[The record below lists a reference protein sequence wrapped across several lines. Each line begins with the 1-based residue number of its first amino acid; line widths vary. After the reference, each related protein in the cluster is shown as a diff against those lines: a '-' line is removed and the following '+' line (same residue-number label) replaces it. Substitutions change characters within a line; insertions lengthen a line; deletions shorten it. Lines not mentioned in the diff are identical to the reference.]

1 MKIFYNIQGLRGL
14 AVISVIFF
22 HYGFEY
28 FQGGFL
34 GVDIFFVISGYLM
47 SLILDKKIS
56 YKTLLNFYLKRLKRI
71 LPALIFVVFISLLL
85 GFLLISESSYERL
98 GKTSLSS
105 IFFTSNFY
113 YWREWGYFDLNS
125 LNKPLLHT
133 WSLSVEMQ
141 FYLLFPILLL
151 SINFFFKKINIIYKL
166 IFIIISFTFFTEL
179 IIEEKKIASF
189 YLMPFRLSEFLIGSI
204 GYYYE
209 KNYKTLKINKN
220 YVFILSLGLLLFCI
234 LYYDKNIKFPGLNSL
249 LPCIITLILILN
261 KENYL
266 SKKILQNK
274 ILLFIGNISY
284 SLYLIHWPLFIYYR
298 FYTFKEPSNA
308 EKFLLIILSIIFAYL
323 INKYIE
329 NVFKKKNNQKNNFFY
344 SFSYVVIA
352 IFSISVIF
360 NNGYDFRI
368 KNKKNLYNNN
378 EVKNFINDDLNKEK
392 LFYKKCVIN
401 SNSKDIDFIFLGDS
415 HAVMYAPGILEF
427 SKKNKKNFCF
437 VSLLVTCNFF
447 GGHSNK
453 DFIKTNCYERQ
464 RVVID
469 YLSKIETSTLV
480 IAHAWHVF
488 DNEDFMQI
496 AKKYD
501 SFYKKIFKENKKNII
516 FLLSVPEFSNG
527 ISGESCTNF
536 PKYLVKNRN
545 CDYASRNSKK
555 IENNHS
561 INEKINFEISQ
572 SKMGNIFFLNPYD
585 YLCDNRL
592 CKQVINNNDVYSDRD
607 HLTNYTGKLLINFWQ
622 DDLINIIE

>member
-56 YKTLLNFYLKRLKRI
+56 YKTLLNFYLKRLKRV
-71 LPALIFVVFISLLL
+71 LPALIFIVFISLLL
-85 GFLLISESSYERL
+85 GFLLISENSYERL

-141 FYLLFPILLL
+141 FYLIFPILLL
-151 SINFFFKKINIIYKL
+151 SIKFFFKKINIIYKL

-220 YVFILSLGLLLFCI
+220 YVFILSLGLLLFFI

-308 EKFLLIILSIIFAYL
+308 
-323 INKYIE
+323 
-329 NVFKKKNNQKNNFFY
+329 
-344 SFSYVVIA
+344 
-352 IFSISVIF
+352 
-360 NNGYDFRI
+360 
-368 KNKKNLYNNN
+368 
-378 EVKNFINDDLNKEK
+378 
-392 LFYKKCVIN
+392 
-401 SNSKDIDFIFLGDS
+401 
-415 HAVMYAPGILEF
+415 
-427 SKKNKKNFCF
+427 
-437 VSLLVTCNFF
+437 
-447 GGHSNK
+447 
-453 DFIKTNCYERQ
+453 
-464 RVVID
+464 
-469 YLSKIETSTLV
+469 
-480 IAHAWHVF
+480 
-488 DNEDFMQI
+488 
-496 AKKYD
+496 
-501 SFYKKIFKENKKNII
+501 
-516 FLLSVPEFSNG
+516 
-527 ISGESCTNF
+527 
-536 PKYLVKNRN
+536 
-545 CDYASRNSKK
+545 
-555 IENNHS
+555 
-561 INEKINFEISQ
+561 
-572 SKMGNIFFLNPYD
+572 
-585 YLCDNRL
+585 
-592 CKQVINNNDVYSDRD
+592 
-607 HLTNYTGKLLINFWQ
+607 
-622 DDLINIIE
+622 